1 MRDEKKNTLE
11 FCGEVMKRKS
21 NFGSKVQLSDK
32 DIRLERDWHKLEVY
46 NHIWTYNL
54 DYFFTN
60 S

>member
-46 NHIWTYNL
+46 NDI
-54 DYFFTN
+54 
-60 S
+60 